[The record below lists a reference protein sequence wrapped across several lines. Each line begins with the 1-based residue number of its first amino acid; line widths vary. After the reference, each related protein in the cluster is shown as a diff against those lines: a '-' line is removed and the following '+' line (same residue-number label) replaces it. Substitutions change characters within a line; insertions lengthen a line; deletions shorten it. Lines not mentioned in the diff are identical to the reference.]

1 MKNLKPWLSAM
12 RLRTL
17 PLSISGVIIG
27 TCLAYY
33 NGSFSWGVF
42 LLALAV
48 TIALQILSNLAND
61 YGDGIKGTDNDE
73 RLGPKRAIQ
82 SGAITPDDMLEA
94 IKVNIL
100 IIIFLVL
107 ALLFFAFGFTNFF
120 YVLLFVGLGGLSVYA
135 AVNYTMGDSPYG
147 YRALGD
153 LFVFLFFGL
162 LSVMGTYFLNMK
174 QLDHLTVLP
183 AVALGMLSV
192 AVLNLN
198 NMRDIESDKKSG
210 KITIPVKLGL
220 KKAKYYHYFLIVGAQ
235 IAALL
240 FFLLYYTNSFNAL
253 FLIAFIPLLIHLK
266 IVVKNSAPEV
276 LDGQLKVLALS
287 TFLFSVLIG
296 IGYII

>member
-1 MKNLKPWLSAM
+1 MKNLKSWFSAM

-27 TCLAYY
+27 TCMAYY

-42 LLALAV
+42 ILALAV
-48 TIALQILSNLAND
+48 TVALQILSNLAND
-61 YGDGIKGTDNDE
+61 YGDGVKGTDNHE

-82 SGAITPDDMLEA
+82 SGAITPTEMLEA
-94 IKVNIL
+94 IKFNIL

-107 ALLFFAFGFTNFF
+107 ALLFFAFGFTNFL
-120 YVLLFVGLGGLSVYA
+120 YVLLFVLLGGLSVYA
-135 AVNYTMGDSPYG
+135 AVNYTMGESPYG

-162 LSVMGTYFLNMK
+162 LSVLGTYFLNMK
-174 QLDHLTVLP
+174 QLDHLTLLP
-183 AVALGMLSV
+183 AIALGMLSV

-198 NMRDIESDKKSG
+198 NMRDIKSDKNSG

-220 KKAKYYHYFLIVGAQ
+220 RKAKFYHYFLVGGAQ
-235 IAALL
+235 LVALL
-240 FFLLYYTNSFNAL
+240 FFLLYYSSPFNAL

-266 IVVKNSAPEV
+266 IVAKNNAPKV

-287 TFLFSVLIG
+287 TFLFSLLLGV
-296 IGYII
+296 GYIL